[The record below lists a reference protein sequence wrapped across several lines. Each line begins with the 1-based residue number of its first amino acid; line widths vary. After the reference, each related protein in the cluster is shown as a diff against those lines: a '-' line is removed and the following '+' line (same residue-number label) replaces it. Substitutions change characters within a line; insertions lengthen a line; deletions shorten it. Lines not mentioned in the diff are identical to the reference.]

1 MMKSNQK
8 NSPSQLSLL
17 PVNDPVTKPVFLGFD
32 GADISSDGGVL
43 ALREVESQIKLLAGF
58 AKVIDDPRDARY
70 TKHDVYELLLQRVSQ
85 IACGYED
92 GNDCDRLRDDPV
104 FKMAAGRQPQSGD
117 RLASQPTHSRFEN
130 ATTARR
136 ALYRLANQL
145 AESFIKSYASEP
157 EVIVLDFD
165 DTEDRVHGAQQLAL
179 FNGYFGERCFMPLHV
194 YEGLS
199 GKLIATLLRPG
210 KRMTG
215 KQIRSVLKR
224 LVQKIRQSWPD
235 TLIIFRGD
243 SHFACPE
250 VFLWIEE
257 QRRVRFVAG
266 LAGNAVLLRRVED
279 LVKQAKERY
288 RQTGNKVKRYH
299 AFFYKAQSWRKP
311 ERIIAKIEVN
321 EKGDNIRFVVT
332 DLANAKATLLYQDIY
347 CARARAELCI
357 KDHKLYLKSDRTS
370 CSRFA
375 ANQFRLFLH
384 SAAYVLMHA
393 LRANLLRNT
402 RWEKATFA
410 TIRLRILKIGAQ
422 VRELKTRIKVEF
434 PASCPVK
441 NELQRAFRVLEILRS
456 SA

>member
-199 GKLIATLLRPG
+199 GKLIATLLRSG

>member
-1 MMKSNQK
+1 MKSNQK

-199 GKLIATLLRPG
+199 GKLIATLLRSG